1 MLISRTHPIRCDP
14 SLGSVPAQVS
24 FNTGQSISFKT
35 YHQQHNKNRQHL
47 THPRMRCPWPES
59 RQKTTLNLF
68 QEEMKLLAPTCQERT
83 PRRDEGPIKPCP
95 EGKLSLAKRKI
106 SSKYRAHRRKT
117 TEEERSSSADV
128 CVGLST
134 WKVNSDEGDN
144 LP

>member
-1 MLISRTHPIRCDP
+1 MH
-14 SLGSVPAQVS
+14 
-24 FNTGQSISFKT
+24 
-35 YHQQHNKNRQHL
+35 
-47 THPRMRCPWPES
+47 CPWPES
-59 RQKTTLNLF
+59 RQKTALNLF

-83 PRRDEGPIKPCP
+83 PMRDEGLIKPCP

-128 CVGLST
+128 CVDLST

>member
-1 MLISRTHPIRCDP
+1 
-14 SLGSVPAQVS
+14 
-24 FNTGQSISFKT
+24 
-35 YHQQHNKNRQHL
+35 
-47 THPRMRCPWPES
+47 
-59 RQKTTLNLF
+59 
-68 QEEMKLLAPTCQERT
+68 
-83 PRRDEGPIKPCP
+83 
-95 EGKLSLAKRKI
+95 LSLAKRKI